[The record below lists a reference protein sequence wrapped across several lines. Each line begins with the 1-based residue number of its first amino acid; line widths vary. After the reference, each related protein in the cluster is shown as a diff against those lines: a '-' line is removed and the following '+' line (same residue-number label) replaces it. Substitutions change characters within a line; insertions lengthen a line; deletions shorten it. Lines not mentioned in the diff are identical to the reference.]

1 MKEKVLFFDIDG
13 TLVDNTYGVHEVPEG
28 VKRELKRIQND
39 GHKLFICSGRPKAM
53 ITSSS
58 LIWVLMVMSYI
69 TAVISRLMV
78 NLSLKREWI
87 QNLRL
92 RQLICLK
99 N

>member
-53 ITSSS
+53 FKIRIFAHFFTLF
-58 LIWVLMVMSYI
+58 LILFNASVL
-69 TAVISRLMV
+69 
-78 NLSLKREWI
+78 
-87 QNLRL
+87 
-92 RQLICLK
+92 
-99 N
+99 